1 MSIWAEIKKA
11 VNSTLGTA
19 DFKPLDKIFTD
30 ELAIY
35 SLDSAF
41 KTIDYSEIPTTQTK
55 MRYNGAIKIKLT
67 ISEGTSSSVGKETSL
82 RINLN
87 GTFVRNLW
95 ATMVYNQKAESSC
108 EIAVQKGDII
118 TLANGDNYHY
128 IDSVS
133 FCGIVG
139 FGAPIEQEA

>member
-41 KTIDYSEIPTTQTK
+41 KTIDYSKIPTTQTK

-67 ISEGTSSSVGKETSL
+67 TSEGTSSSVGKETSL

-95 ATMVYNQKAESSC
+95 ATMVSNQRAESSC
-108 EIAVQKGDII
+108 EITVQKGDVI
-118 TLANGDNYHY
+118 TFGYGSNQTY
-128 IDSVS
+128 ISSVS
-133 FCGIVG
+133 LCGIVS